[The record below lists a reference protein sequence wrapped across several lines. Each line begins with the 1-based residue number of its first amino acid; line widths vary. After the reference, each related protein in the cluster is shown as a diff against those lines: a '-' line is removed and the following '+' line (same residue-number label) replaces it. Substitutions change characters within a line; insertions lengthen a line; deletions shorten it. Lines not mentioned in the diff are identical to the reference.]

1 MRKGSAVSAERD
13 EINACPAPG
22 APSGAATKQTVD
34 ALLGRPDPTGQST
47 ASAASTPADR
57 FAELQRLTAAYMDE
71 AWSPASAVRHPGSA
85 PF

>member
-1 MRKGSAVSAERD
+1 MRKGSAVGAERD

-47 ASAASTPADR
+47 ASAASTPA
-57 FAELQRLTAAYMDE
+57 EEPPPSTLTTTSG
-71 AWSPASAVRHPGSA
+71 WSRPYC
-85 PF
+85 